1 MRSGDRLV
9 SHPSGVLVVSLKFSS
24 ILVLPFRKRQ
34 PCQVHLQELA
44 RGWDLSYL
52 RADSEMER
60 GVRYGQRVQAAG

>member
-9 SHPSGVLVVSLKFSS
+9 SHPSEVCGSPLKFSS

-44 RGWDLSYL
+44 GGWDLSYL
-52 RADSEMER
+52 TADRAR
-60 GVRYGQRVQAAG
+60 GPTVRWREE